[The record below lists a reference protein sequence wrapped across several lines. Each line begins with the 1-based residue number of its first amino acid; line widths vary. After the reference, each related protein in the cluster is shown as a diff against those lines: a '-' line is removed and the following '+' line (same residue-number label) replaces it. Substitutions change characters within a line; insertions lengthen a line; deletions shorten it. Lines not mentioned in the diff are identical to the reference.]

1 MICKNEIHAGLNVS
15 QRPIAR
21 LGTNFCI
28 GCLIN
33 RLNSMEEEEEEREN
47 SLSHKN
53 NLLNGVRRVII
64 QSDNKEYDN
73 INLME
78 QYLSEKLEYE
88 NPMRNNGI
96 SD

>member
-1 MICKNEIHAGLNVS
+1 
-15 QRPIAR
+15 
-21 LGTNFCI
+21 
-28 GCLIN
+28 
-33 RLNSMEEEEEEREN
+33 MEEEEEEREN